1 MENCSTY
8 NMEVSSTSQA
18 HVKGN
23 FLTDEF
29 RLRADAQRN
38 RERILSAAEE
48 VFVERGVNVALEE
61 VAKCAGVGIGTLYR
75 RFPTREELLAAA
87 YNARFVTFA
96 ETSLSRDAELDPLSA
111 IRTYLEEL
119 VQHSN
124 VYRGLAAS
132 LGTVLAVGTPGC
144 VATSKEGARLL
155 DLAQKRGVV
164 RPDISFDDIICVAM
178 AISLA
183 TEKQES
189 SKARIAHLVG
199 VFLDGIGIR

>member
-1 MENCSTY
+1 M
-8 NMEVSSTSQA
+8 A
-18 HVKGN
+18 
-23 FLTDEF
+23 DEAP
-29 RLRADAQRN
+29 LRADAQRN

-48 VFVERGVNVALEE
+48 VFVEQGANVALEE
-61 VAKCAGVGIGTLYR
+61 VAKRAGVGIATLYR

-87 YNARFVTFA
+87 YSARFETFA

-111 IRTYLEEL
+111 IRVYLEGL

-155 DLAQKRGVV
+155 DRAQKAGVV
-164 RPDISFDDIICVAM
+164 RPDISFDDLVCVAM

-183 TEKQES
+183 TEKRES
-189 SKARIAHLVG
+189 PKAHIAHLVG

>member
-1 MENCSTY
+1 M
-8 NMEVSSTSQA
+8 
-18 HVKGN
+18 
-23 FLTDEF
+23 TDESP
-29 RLRADAQRN
+29 LRADAQRN

-48 VFVERGVNVALEE
+48 VFVERGANVALEE
-61 VAKCAGVGIGTLYR
+61 VAKRAGVGIGTLYR

-87 YNARFVTFA
+87 YSARFVTFA
-96 ETSLSRDAELDPLSA
+96 ATSLSRDVELDPLSA
-111 IRTYLEEL
+111 IRAYLEEL

-144 VATSKEGARLL
+144 VATSNEGARLL
-155 DLAQKRGVV
+155 DRAQKGGVV

-189 SKARIAHLVG
+189 SKARIAHWWGYFWMESAFVECG
-199 VFLDGIGIR
+199 SR